1 MLAQELAQ
9 ELSVQELAQDPTE
22 EMAEELTQKLG
33 AGDFVLELGE
43 RHLTLDVID
52 RDARKKVG
60 GCRLSLVLERDNAV
74 MTAEEKL
81 VALRRDNALCEIK
94 PSGAHEQLTL
104 ELTQDPVV
112 QEELAVREIPGG
124 GLYPMPAL
132 DLTALAGAPSC
143 LRATWWWPLTQDHW
157 G

>member
-1 MLAQELAQ
+1 ML
-9 ELSVQELAQDPTE
+9 VQELAQDPTE

-52 RDARKKVG
+52 RDARK
-60 GCRLSLVLERDNAV
+60 
-74 MTAEEKL
+74 KL

>member
-1 MLAQELAQ
+1 ML
-9 ELSVQELAQDPTE
+9 VQELAQDPTE

-33 AGDFVLELGE
+33 AEDFVLELGE

-52 RDARKKVG
+52 RDARKK
-60 GCRLSLVLERDNAV
+60 
-74 MTAEEKL
+74 L
-81 VALRRDNALCEIK
+81 VALRRDNALFEIT

-124 GLYPMPAL
+124 GLLPTPAL
-132 DLTALAGAPSC
+132 HVDLTALAGAPSC
-143 LRATWWWPLTQDHW
+143 LRATWWWPLTQDNW